1 MWNQDNTA
9 FNLTTFPSAGG
20 TKQNVRAH
28 QRTRRH
34 FRIPLTSLNTV
45 QKEAFRC
52 PVKQKTRSNSL
63 VC

>member
-9 FNLTTFPSAGG
+9 FNLTTFPSRWDQ
-20 TKQNVRAH
+20 TKRPAH

-52 PVKQKTRSNSL
+52 PVKQKTRPNSL
-63 VC
+63 LC